1 MKDNKKIKAA
11 KKLIELMQAY
21 VNGKDIEKLINGNY
35 ITITESDSIELI
47 CMYNISKYRIKPKYK
62 SCSNKDEFIQLLLED
77 TENMELVNKTTGK
90 IYYIN
95 AIRDNIIQLI
105 NNNDKMEHTYPKI
118 ITKVKFSL
126 ALGSKYFPQTE
137 HLSEPSEIS
146 EPQ

>member
-47 CMYNISKYRIKPKYK
+47 CMYNISKYRSKPKYRP
-62 SCSNKDEFIQLLLED
+62 CTKDEFIQLLLED

-95 AIRDNIIQLI
+95 AIRDNIIQLV
-105 NNNDKMEHTYPKI
+105 NNNDNPI
-118 ITKVKFSL
+118 IT
-126 ALGSKYFPQTE
+126 YTE
-137 HLSEPSEIS
+137 LFKDYEFYNRANTAIGVENK
-146 EPQ
+146 

>member
-62 SCSNKDEFIQLLLED
+62 SCSNKDEFIQLLSED
-77 TENMELVNKTTGK
+77 TENMRLVHKTRGQV
-90 IYYIN
+90 YYIH
-95 AIRDNIIQLI
+95 AIRDNTIQLA
-105 NNNDKMEHTYPKI
+105 NNNENTIVTYYELFEQYEFYNRINPI
-118 ITKVKFSL
+118 IGVENK
-126 ALGSKYFPQTE
+126 
-137 HLSEPSEIS
+137 
-146 EPQ
+146 